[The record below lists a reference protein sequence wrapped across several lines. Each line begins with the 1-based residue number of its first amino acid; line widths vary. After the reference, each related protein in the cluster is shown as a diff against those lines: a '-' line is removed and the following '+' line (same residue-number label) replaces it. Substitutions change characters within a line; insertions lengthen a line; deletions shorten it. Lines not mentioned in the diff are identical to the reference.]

1 MNFLLMLVLA
11 VDLVSVKS
19 EANLERRSELALD
32 YANQS
37 IDSARDAYNAGDSAK
52 MQASLDEAGQA
63 VDVAYDALSETGKNP
78 RNNKFF
84 KRAELRTREL
94 MRRLDGLSQTVGID
108 DREPIAKLREHI
120 AEVHDNLLKG
130 IMSKKK
136 K

>member
-1 MNFLLMLVLA
+1 MHALLILLLA
-11 VDLVSVKS
+11 ADLSSLKS

-37 IDSARDAYNAGDSAK
+37 IDAARDAYSAGDAAK
-52 MQASLDEAGQA
+52 MQAALSETGDA
-63 VDVAYDALSETGKNP
+63 VDVSYQALSDTGKNP

-94 MRRLDGLSQTVGID
+94 MRRLDGLAQTVSVD
-108 DREPIAKLREHI
+108 DRDPVTKLREHI

-136 K
+136 